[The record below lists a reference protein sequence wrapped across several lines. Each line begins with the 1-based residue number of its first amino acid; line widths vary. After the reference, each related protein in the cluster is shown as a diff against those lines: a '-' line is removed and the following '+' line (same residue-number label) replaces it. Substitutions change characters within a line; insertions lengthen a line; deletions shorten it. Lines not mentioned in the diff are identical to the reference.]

1 MLFRSSKWVLHGREE
16 NMTIHDEGGMRHF
29 YAEWSK
35 RMGRKSHD
43 PLPQAAAEPSV
54 AA

>member
-1 MLFRSSKWVLHGREE
+1 
-16 NMTIHDEGGMRHF
+16 MRHF

-35 RMGRKSHD
+35 RMGRKAYD